1 MNTADLAI
9 IAAALVELA
18 TIGTV
23 GALVYTRR
31 ILLAASP
38 KPQAV
43 PQDKPE
49 KKTEAPPAP
58 EADGTAPLP
67 KVRLTA

>member
-31 ILLAASP
+31 VLLAASP

-43 PQDKPE
+43 PQDKAERKP
-49 KKTEAPPAP
+49 EAPPAP
-58 EADGTAPLP
+58 EADETAPIAT
-67 KVRLTA
+67 VRVA

>member
-49 KKTEAPPAP
+49 KKTGTPPA
-58 EADGTAPLP
+58 EADETAPLP
-67 KVRLTA
+67 KVRLSA

>member
-1 MNTADLAI
+1 VNTTDLAI
-9 IAAALVELA
+9 IAAAVVELA

-38 KPQAV
+38 KPQAA

-49 KKTEAPPAP
+49 KKTETPPAP
-58 EADGTAPLP
+58 EAEETAALP
-67 KVRLTA
+67 KVGRVA